1 MIYSLYLSSLIIST
15 ILLSTLAFLFWRRR
29 SMRGAI
35 HAAWLM
41 LSAAVY
47 AFGTVLQ
54 LINTNLSGQIVA
66 EGIQYIGIVFIP
78 VAWFTF
84 SISYTGRDNWF
95 SKKIL
100 LLLLIIP
107 FTTII
112 LAWTNG
118 YHELIWYNRHLETS
132 GPFVIIEKG
141 YGPWFW
147 VNASSSYVL
156 LLAGILTILR
166 RLFRRPRLY
175 RQQSIA
181 LAISALVPIIW
192 NVFYI
197 FNIVP
202 IYRIDLTPSAF
213 TVSGLAMMWG
223 LFRSRLLDIVPIAY
237 ENIIEVLNHGILIL
251 DTQDRI
257 IDMNA
262 TAENILDC
270 PISKAIGQTTD
281 TVLLN
286 HLDLT
291 KILYDEPIG
300 NPPEILIRKSEKD
313 NYYLVHVAP
322 LNDRRGNPMGRMV
335 ILMDNTEFRRVQV
348 RRRELETKNQLMSR
362 LSTVGE
368 MAAGIAHEVS
378 NPLATVLGYSELLMR
393 QDIPEDMRKD
403 LEIIEKSAERA
414 ATILERLLTFAG
426 QQDGVFE
433 PVQVNSIID
442 SAIDF
447 RNHSLALNNIEIV
460 RQFDEELPRTTANG
474 SQLHEVFLNLLM
486 NAEGAIAEA
495 GKKGR
500 ITISTEKN
508 ENNLHVYFK
517 DNGAGISPENLDKIF
532 NPFFTTKKFG
542 KGTGLGL
549 SICHGI
555 ITRHKGEIIVVSEPG
570 IGSTFTITLPIT
582 KSSWGTNSDDREK

>member
-15 ILLSTLAFLFWRRR
+15 ILLSTLAFIFWRRR

-54 LINTNLSGQIVA
+54 IVNTNFNGQIVA
-66 EGIQYIGIVFIP
+66 EGIQYLGVVFVP

-84 SISYTGRDNWF
+84 SISYTGRDSWF

-118 YHELIWYNRHLETS
+118 HHELIWYNRHLETS

-147 VNASSSYVL
+147 VNAFSSYVL
-156 LLAGILTILR
+156 VFAGILTIIR

-181 LAISALVPIIW
+181 LVISALVPVIW
-192 NVFYI
+192 NVFYV
-197 FNIVP
+197 FNLVP

-237 ENIIEVLNHGILIL
+237 EHIIEVLNQGIFIL
-251 DTQDRI
+251 DTQGRI
-257 IDMNA
+257 IDMN
-262 TAENILDC
+262 TAAEKILDY
-270 PISKAIGQTTD
+270 PMSKAIGQNANTT
-281 TVLLN
+281 LN
-286 HLDLT
+286 NHPDLIN
-291 KILYDEPIG
+291 ILNDGYTATPS
-300 NPPEILIRKSEKD
+300 EIATRKDVKE
-313 NYYLVHVAP
+313 NYYLVDVAM
-322 LNDRRGNPMGRMV
+322 LNDRRGNPIGKMV
-335 ILMDNTEFRRVQV
+335 SLIDNTEFRQV
-348 RRRELETKNQLMSR
+348 EAKRRELEARNQMMSR

-378 NPLATVLGYSELLMR
+378 NPLATVLGYSELLIK
-393 QDIPEDMRKD
+393 QDVPEDMKKD
-403 LEIIEKSAERA
+403 LEVIGKSAERA
-414 ATILERLLTFAG
+414 AAILERLLTFAG
-426 QQDGVFE
+426 HQDGILE
-433 PVQVNSIID
+433 PIQVNSIID
-442 SAIDF
+442 STIDF
-447 RNHSLALNNIEIV
+447 RKHSLRVNNIEII
-460 RQFDEELPRTTANG
+460 RQFDEKLPRIIANS

-486 NAEGAIAEA
+486 NAESAIAET
-495 GKKGR
+495 GKEGR

-508 ENNLHVYFK
+508 ETNVHVLFR
-517 DNGAGISPENLDKIF
+517 DNGTGISPENLDKIF
-532 NPFFTTKKFG
+532 NPFFTTKGVG

-555 ITRHKGEIIVVSEPG
+555 ITGHNGEITVDSEPG
-570 IGSTFTITLPIT
+570 NGSTFMITLPMT
-582 KSSWGTNSDDREK
+582 KSSRSKNSDDRE